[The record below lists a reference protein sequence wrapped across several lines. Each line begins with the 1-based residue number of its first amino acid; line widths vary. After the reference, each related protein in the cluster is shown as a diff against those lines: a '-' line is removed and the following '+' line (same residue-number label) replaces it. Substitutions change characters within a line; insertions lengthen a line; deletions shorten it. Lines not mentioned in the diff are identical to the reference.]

1 MFMGTQTE
9 CQCEYDVFHVR
20 NWDSESNRYSKR
32 NIISEHNDSKIAV
45 FYLFAFTSFAF
56 EFTLSFRFG
65 DKTTTYSSDRTSIF
79 DIHNFAMTARIEVR
93 IE

>member
-32 NIISEHNDSKIAV
+32 NIISEHNDSKRA
-45 FYLFAFTSFAF
+45 AF